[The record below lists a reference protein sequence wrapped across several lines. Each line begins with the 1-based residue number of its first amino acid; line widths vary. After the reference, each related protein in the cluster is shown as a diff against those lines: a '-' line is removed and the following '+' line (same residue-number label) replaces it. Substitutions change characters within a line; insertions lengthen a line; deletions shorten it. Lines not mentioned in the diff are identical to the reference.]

1 MENEQQ
7 NTEQQVNTPQNQ
19 QQDNQQNT
27 EQQQNNNNKQPQ
39 QNNRRQQQQDND
51 NQEDNKQNKR
61 KSKNKELTKHKVD
74 STNLDWIAYD
84 EDKKDLYIQF
94 RSGGLYKYSDV
105 PKDIFEGLLN
115 SGSKG
120 RYHNVKIKYKYKYE
134 KLN

>member
-1 MENEQQ
+1 MENEQ
-7 NTEQQVNTPQNQ
+7 NTEQQVQSQ
-19 QQDNQQNT
+19 QQNV
-27 EQQQNNNNKQPQ
+27 EQQNNNRSQ
-39 QNNRRQQQQDND
+39 QN
-51 NQEDNKQNKR
+51 NKR